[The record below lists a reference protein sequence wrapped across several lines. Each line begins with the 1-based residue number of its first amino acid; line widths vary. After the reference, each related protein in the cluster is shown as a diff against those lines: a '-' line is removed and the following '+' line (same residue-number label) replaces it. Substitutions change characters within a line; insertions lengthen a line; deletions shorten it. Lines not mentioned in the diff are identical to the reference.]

1 MVPTSPPIG
10 APPEDAFLKAAGP
23 NVDPDDNQ
31 RVATEEASISEQ
43 TVAIPDVDI
52 EDDQRGAQ
60 DVFDETRASGAAAG
74 VSRELVQTFKTI
86 FIYNGDQFNQ
96 DLSTSDGSYSHFPPS
111 SPDSPETCQIHS
123 RSVILCKSHI
133 PWNTSQRYRVISQNE
148 DVILTLRS

>member
-60 DVFDETRASGAAAG
+60 DVFDETQASGAAAG
-74 VSRELVQTFKTI
+74 VERELVQTFKTI
-86 FIYNGDQFNQ
+86 FICNGDQFSQ
-96 DLSTSDGSYSHFPPS
+96 DLLINDGSYFHFL
-111 SPDSPETCQIHS
+111 PETFPRYVRHS
-123 RSVILCKSHI
+123 HGLSFYENPIFVGMPLNVIEPFLKMKMLC
-133 PWNTSQRYRVISQNE
+133 
-148 DVILTLRS
+148 